1 MPVDPSTPGIMLT
14 ITMKRVYNHGC
25 TTGETLTTVVEQYDT
40 PLEHS
45 DRTDSGLRNRKVSME
60 ALHNGNQEDY
70 GLEEFGDLSG
80 ASICRRLSVE
90 KNMDEMSAVSW
101 DEN

>member
-1 MPVDPSTPGIMLT
+1 MHNGNNSSSHQNPFSNESNN
-14 ITMKRVYNHGC
+14 NHHRQ
-25 TTGETLTTVVEQYDT
+25 GETLTTVVEQYDT

-60 ALHNGNQEDY
+60 ALHNGKQEDY

-90 KNMDEMSAVSW
+90 KNLDEMSAVSW